1 MNKHLVLLTPFPT
14 GNHQHLFFCSCK
26 YAFSDL
32 CLFIF
37 GFWFG
42 FMVTKTCCLYVQ
54 NKHLIDWMIDW
65 LNFITSK
72 NDHLDRSQW
81 TGYAVV
87 KSNSTLAATVKYVV
101 MPKVKIKVDFSGKT
115 CFSISAHM
123 EANYENMQFVEWAA
137 KYVSGTADVTHL
149 HQSNKPCKHKDKYV
163 RVYVTAC
170 APEHLCVLV
179 MTQGWVGLSDR
190 QRERGDIIMKK

>member
-1 MNKHLVLLTPFPT
+1 MLSVIYVYLFFVFGLVLWLLRPVAYMFEI
-14 GNHQHLFFCSCK
+14 N
-26 YAFSDL
+26 
-32 CLFIF
+32 I
-37 GFWFG
+37 W
-42 FMVTKTCCLYVQ
+42 
-54 NKHLIDWMIDW
+54 LIEW
-65 LNFITSK
+65 LNFITFK

-87 KSNSTLAATVKYVV
+87 KSNSTLAATVTYVV
-101 MPKVKIKVDFSGKT
+101 MPKVTIKVDFSDKT

-190 QRERGDIIMKK
+190 QRERGDIIMKT

>member
-1 MNKHLVLLTPFPT
+1 
-14 GNHQHLFFCSCK
+14 
-26 YAFSDL
+26 
-32 CLFIF
+32 
-37 GFWFG
+37 
-42 FMVTKTCCLYVQ
+42 MVTKTCCLYVR
-54 NKHLIDWMIDW
+54 NKHLVDWMIDW

-72 NDHLDRSQW
+72 NDHLDRSQS

-115 CFSISAHM
+115 YFSISAHM
-123 EANYENMQFVEWAA
+123 AANYENMQFVEWAA
-137 KYVSGTADVTHL
+137 KNVSGTADVTRLL

-163 RVYVTAC
+163 CVYVMAC

-179 MTQGWVGLSDR
+179 MTQGWVCLLDR
-190 QRERGDIIMKK
+190 QRERGDIIMKKYKWWKCKNNEKQ